1 MTQSPSSVD
10 AMCSSWP
17 QLPHQRQKSAY
28 NPSHPNNWSFGGG
41 EESDEDAEPLSS
53 AWDSPSHQEMNR
65 RLALR
70 QRIREETLLHRR
82 IHRHGGIVGG
92 RNIALVLQ
100 QRESYGSS
108 GGTVNHRPPPR
119 RDNLHTTGQGMQE
132 TLCDPSIDSSMGNT
146 TRQSNS
152 PPNVSNPGRR
162 RRPTTSTAPFVG
174 SFTQEIRTFAEYC
187 SVVRYH
193 SAFLTHLG
201 GQDDLL
207 VNGQRAASSP
217 AVSTISVA
225 FSPDA
230 KTMASTH
237 GDHSVKI
244 TTCGSGHLLETLIGH
259 PRTPWTVKYHPN
271 DPSILASGCLGHQV
285 RLWNW
290 TTSTC
295 LHMIR
300 LEYAIISLSFHP
312 QGQVLAIA
320 NGSRLHFWS
329 MEGLL
334 EESPVTSPVKDHSV
348 SSGMPHMP
356 AESALFLEQPVQ
368 AQRRGALT
376 EIEQRHMLRC
386 VHFPPD
392 GKSVIVGGV
401 NQPSDRT
408 SRRPSQMSFYLRLF
422 DFDAE
427 VARRPHELS
436 QTKDIHGKRRKIIS
450 NVSTPG
456 KCPTILH
463 PIYLSTHILSSDW
476 TASAQDLCP
485 PSPTVQ

>member
-10 AMCSSWP
+10 DMCSSWP
-17 QLPHQRQKSAY
+17 QLAHLCQKSAY
-28 NPSHPNNWSFGGG
+28 NPSHPNNWSFWGG
-41 EESDEDAEPLSS
+41 EESDEEMEPLSP
-53 AWDSPSHQEMNR
+53 AWDAPTHQEMNR

-70 QRIREETLLHRR
+70 QRIREETLLNRR
-82 IHRHGGIVGG
+82 IHRHGGIIGG

-100 QRESYGSS
+100 QREIYGSS
-108 GGTVNHRPPPR
+108 GGTVNHRPHPL
-119 RDNLHTTGQGMQE
+119 RDNQDTTSSATQGIHEIHIDRSVDGSLETTTGQ
-132 TLCDPSIDSSMGNT
+132 SHSAHNT
-146 TRQSNS
+146 TNRD
-152 PPNVSNPGRR
+152 R
-162 RRPTTSTAPFVG
+162 RRPPTSTAPFVG
-174 SFTQEIRTFAEYC
+174 SFTKEIRTFAEYC

-207 VNGQRAASSP
+207 VNGQRAASSS

-259 PRTPWTVKYHPN
+259 PRTPWTVKYHPD
-271 DPSILASGCLGHQV
+271 DPCILASGCLGHQV

-334 EESPVTSPVKDHSV
+334 EKSPVTSPATDASISSV
-348 SSGMPHMP
+348 IPQVP
-356 AESALFLEQPVQ
+356 T
-368 AQRRGALT
+368 QRRGALT

-436 QTKDIHGKRRKIIS
+436 QTKDIHGKRRKIMS
-450 NVSTPG
+450 NVS
-456 KCPTILH
+456 
-463 PIYLSTHILSSDW
+463 
-476 TASAQDLCP
+476 
-485 PSPTVQ
+485 

>member
-1 MTQSPSSVD
+1 M
-10 AMCSSWP
+10 
-17 QLPHQRQKSAY
+17 
-28 NPSHPNNWSFGGG
+28 
-41 EESDEDAEPLSS
+41 
-53 AWDSPSHQEMNR
+53 
-65 RLALR
+65 
-70 QRIREETLLHRR
+70 
-82 IHRHGGIVGG
+82 
-92 RNIALVLQ
+92 
-100 QRESYGSS
+100 
-108 GGTVNHRPPPR
+108 
-119 RDNLHTTGQGMQE
+119 
-132 TLCDPSIDSSMGNT
+132 
-146 TRQSNS
+146 
-152 PPNVSNPGRR
+152 
-162 RRPTTSTAPFVG
+162 
-174 SFTQEIRTFAEYC
+174 
-187 SVVRYH
+187 
-193 SAFLTHLG
+193 
-201 GQDDLL
+201 
-207 VNGQRAASSP
+207 
-217 AVSTISVA
+217 
-225 FSPDA
+225 
-230 KTMASTH
+230 
-237 GDHSVKI
+237 
-244 TTCGSGHLLETLIGH
+244 
-259 PRTPWTVKYHPN
+259 
-271 DPSILASGCLGHQV
+271 
-285 RLWNW
+285 
-290 TTSTC
+290 
-295 LHMIR
+295 
-300 LEYAIISLSFHP
+300 
-312 QGQVLAIA
+312 
-320 NGSRLHFWS
+320 
-329 MEGLL
+329 
-334 EESPVTSPVKDHSV
+334 TSPVKDHSV